1 MASLADY
8 LRSEVA
14 KADAQKEAQAK
25 ALSDYVK
32 NQQVLEAL
40 GQEDT
45 SKKKPGIVNRLFGA
59 LGVLGRPGALVRA
72 GVLEAVGRPTEE
84 LKRTQGLD
92 QIMSILSGKTNVTG
106 AQVNEAL
113 FPGLRSK
120 KSDSMLEKIGKG
132 AAGLATDIITDPISY
147 VAAPASISRKA
158 AAETLLNVANKA
170 EFVDE
175 LAKVS
180 GKGAGLIDEL
190 VAATPLDRAAE
201 IQRGAVKALE
211 EAGNVPGAN
220 KLAEAAGAP
229 LETIEMVGKK
239 AVAAQQAADRMS
251 QALYT
256 KGRTGL
262 LKELEAMTGSRDA
275 ALKVFKTLPE
285 DVRGGLVLANPI
297 TGKPFESATGEYTRL
312 FGTGQG
318 KSLGALG
325 EPLNKVRQGLGVLG
339 NPITRNFSGQAGNI
353 LADVKTA
360 AFREA
365 APRTAERAGF
375 AGAEAEVKAAPRFI
389 DYTSVKKATA
399 ERAIKRTEIQ
409 AMTDSA
415 RKAAQA
421 AGAKFEGADAVEFG
435 SHFQDAFF
443 TPGIFDDVA
452 GAAPAVRSEAAQS
465 GIDTAKA
472 LREEF
477 DRIYAEAEKAG
488 LDLGNIGSSY
498 SPLMLK
504 ESAFQKM
511 RKLGTATS
519 DTNVYRME
527 MGRGSYIEFNLDEEA
542 AKAIGWSDPK
552 NPGVVYRSP
561 KAVNDKLAEKA
572 VAEAT
577 AAGKSA
583 EEIAKIAEDAR
594 IYIEDPNL
602 IVQRYGNYV
611 ANAAATKR
619 FTDVL
624 RSTGTVIKDVPRA
637 RKLLEEW
644 KTSTFAAALTNLDP
658 IVRKQFVEYADNVM
672 EEMKAMD
679 IPDALVSDARNAV
692 VTAKAAREAE
702 FALNGK
708 SALYDTLDNEYVN
721 ATNNLYDALDVRLT
735 AATTPAEKAA
745 VEAQQKLFDEAFD
758 KLDTLESQLFTYFEN
773 RNSIEELIEKIGM
786 LDREDPASFAL
797 VKDLYDA
804 FGNMRTSLPDDFFD
818 KLVKTQ
824 KELITGE
831 GFTRLRNQLLRNEM
845 EPGAIARGLVEQGY
859 EAMKPG
865 TANAFANL
873 YADSSVIEA
882 INYIYKGAEDTN
894 SWKRLLNVY
903 VDPLLGAWKLAA
915 TTGRGPAFVINNIMG
930 GMFNNWIGGVSGEYH
945 LMSLA
950 ALTKV
955 QKRAKMLQKM
965 HPEKTLFDVQRMAE
979 KAVMD
984 ELNRTV
990 VNGRGL
996 GELFQEFNRLG
1007 GFDQTQVSAATQM
1020 ALRESPTGGMA
1031 ASFEDFSPKNARKR
1045 TYAEPAAGKAE
1056 QAVRAI
1062 TDFTTTNPVQTWM
1075 TDLAQQS
1082 EVYLRFAA
1090 FLDGFKKY
1098 GDFDAAM
1105 GKVKMLHFDYGDL
1118 GPGEEWMRRL
1128 VPFYTWT
1135 RNNVPLQFRT
1145 VLMQPGKIQRAVKAQ
1160 QTANGL
1166 FAAEGDDSW
1175 LNEVAPEWV
1184 TGKGGV
1190 ITKFGV
1196 GAGKL
1201 ALTPNLP
1208 YTGINDVTTAQ
1219 GLLGMLGPQIKA
1231 PMEIIQNRNFET
1243 GAPLN
1248 KPMLDTI
1255 LSNITPYY
1263 TTGRN
1268 VLTAANLPVS
1278 ELTGRNIPFAEQGR
1292 EAQRLTSLL
1301 GLPAL
1306 AGMQSVAVKPETIG
1320 SELSRRGSRQYE
1332 KINAAAAD
1340 LGVDTDWIRRN
1351 LDKGIDPKTLA
1362 MLIQAG
1368 AGRTP
1373 EALGVP
1379 AKEKRISE
1387 ARRQRALA
1395 AIASMGQ

>member
-1 MASLADY
+1 MATLADY

-14 KADAQKEAQAK
+14 KGDAQKEAQAR

-40 GQEDT
+40 GQQDT
-45 SKKKPGIVNRLFGA
+45 SKKKPGLVNRLFGA
-59 LGVLGRPGALVRA
+59 LGFLGRPGNLVKA
-72 GVLEAVGRPTEE
+72 GILELAGKPTEE
-84 LKRTQGLD
+84 LKKTQGLD
-92 QIMSILSGKTNVTG
+92 EILDILVRGKTNVTG
-106 AQVNEAL
+106 AQVNEAF
-113 FPGLRSK
+113 FPGLKSK
-120 KSDSMLEKIGKG
+120 KSDSLLVKIGKG
-132 AAGLATDIITDPISY
+132 AAGLATDIVTDPVSY
-147 VAAPASISRKA
+147 IAAPASISRKA

-190 VAATPLDRAAE
+190 VAATPLERAAE

-211 EAGNVPGAN
+211 EAGDVPAAN
-220 KLAEAAGAP
+220 KLAESLGAP
-229 LETIEMVGKK
+229 LDTMEMVGKK

-262 LKELEAMTGSRDA
+262 LKELEAMTGSREA

-297 TGKPFESATGEYTRL
+297 TGKPFQSATGEYARL
-312 FGTGQG
+312 TQGTGEY
-318 KSLGALG
+318 LGGLA

-360 AFREA
+360 AFKEA
-365 APRTAERAGF
+365 APRTAERAGL

-399 ERAIKRTEIQ
+399 ERAIKRTELQ

-443 TPGIFDDVA
+443 TPGIFDVA
-452 GAAPAVRSEAAQS
+452 EGAAPVVRSEAAQA

-472 LREEF
+472 LRDEF
-477 DRIYAEAEKAG
+477 DRIYNEGQKAG
-488 LDLGNIGSSY
+488 LDISNIGSAY

-511 RKLGTATS
+511 RKLGTATG

-542 AKAIGWSDPK
+542 AKAIGWSDPA

-611 ANAAATKR
+611 ANAASTKR

-637 RKLLEEW
+637 RQLLEEW
-644 KTSTFAAALTNLDP
+644 KTSTFASALDNLDP

-735 AATTPAEKAA
+735 AAATPTEKAA
-745 VEAQQKLFDEAFD
+745 VEAQQKLFDEAFN

-773 RNSIEELIEKIGM
+773 RNSIEGLIENISK
-786 LDREDPASFAL
+786 LDREDPAAFAL
-797 VKDLYDA
+797 IKDLYDS
-804 FGNMRTSLPDDFFD
+804 FGKMRTSLPDDFFD

-824 KELITGE
+824 KDLITGE

-845 EPGAIARGLVEQGY
+845 EPGAIARGLVDLGY

-882 INYIYKGAEDTN
+882 INHIYKGAADTN
-894 SWKRLLNVY
+894 SWQRLLSVY

-990 VNGRGL
+990 VNGKGL
-996 GELFQEFNRLG
+996 GDLFQEFNRLG

-1020 ALRESPTGGMA
+1020 ALRESPTGAMA

-1075 TDLAQQS
+1075 TDLSQQS

-1160 QTANGL
+1160 QAANGL
-1166 FAAEGDDSW
+1166 FAAEGGDSW

-1263 TTGRN
+1263 STGRN
-1268 VLTAANLPVS
+1268 ILTAANLPVS

-1306 AGMQSVAVKPETIG
+1306 AGMQSVAVKPETVT
-1320 SELSRRGSRQYE
+1320 SEITRRSSRQYE

-1351 LDKGIDPKTLA
+1351 LDKGIDPKTMA

-1368 AGRTP
+1368 AGKTP